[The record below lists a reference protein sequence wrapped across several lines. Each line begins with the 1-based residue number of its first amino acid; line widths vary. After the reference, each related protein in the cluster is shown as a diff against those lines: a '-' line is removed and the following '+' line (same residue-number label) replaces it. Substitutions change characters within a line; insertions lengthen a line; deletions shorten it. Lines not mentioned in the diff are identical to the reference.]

1 MFLVIILWAFIGLQ
15 FLLFYFIYLF
25 IRHRSNPR
33 KGQKPRYWE
42 RLAQSRPWHGL
53 EEAAPVAELSCACSS
68 SLFHRTCTGRI
79 ETPQGCCLVVLSAAV
94 NVSSLFFLE
103 HGEVQ
108 RLVQDDVQTDP
119 QNTWWDPFTLFTVA
133 HHVVLLASKLFVCL
147 FLSVCVCFCVCVCVC
162 IHVMS
167 HCVLSLHHCTQSLL
181 RKTLIAPPT
190 LSPRTMTLR
199 WNREVHDGSLSSPS
213 GVTNPPPFS
222 IGSSWAALHVYILV
236 RQKVL

>member
-33 KGQKPRYWE
+33 KGRKPRYWE

-79 ETPQGCCLVVLSAAV
+79 EKPQSCCLVVLSAAV

-108 RLVQDDVQTDP
+108 RLVQDDVQTDT
-119 QNTWWDPFTLFTVA
+119 QNTWWDPFILFTVA
-133 HHVVLLASKLFVCL
+133 HHVVLLASKLFVFM

-162 IHVMS
+162 VSVFMLCHTVFCLSITALRAYWGKPLSPHLHFPRELWHSGETERYTTEVS
-167 HCVLSLHHCTQSLL
+167 HLPLASLTLHHSQ
-181 RKTLIAPPT
+181 
-190 LSPRTMTLR
+190 
-199 WNREVHDGSLSSPS
+199 
-213 GVTNPPPFS
+213 
-222 IGSSWAALHVYILV
+222 
-236 RQKVL
+236 